1 MYVNEN
7 EVRLL
12 KLVNAEADYKSQSVQ
27 LPSAPILL
35 NGQEQ
40 GNYTIDLRPTIS
52 MPTFSFN
59 VTSEDLGKR
68 KVFGDLRF
76 RQAMSVAIDRGE
88 INEAAFFG
96 LGQPKQYTGFSPGT
110 RFHQRRVET
119 AFRPVRSG
127 PRETAP

>member
-1 MYVNEN
+1 MPKAVVPTLESHIYVKATTEGRHLVANPYFHIVDTAGNQLPYIGEQEEVYVNEN

-52 MPTFSFN
+52 MPCPFYLLHRPS
-59 VTSEDLGKR
+59 
-68 KVFGDLRF
+68 
-76 RQAMSVAIDRGE
+76 
-88 INEAAFFG
+88 
-96 LGQPKQYTGFSPGT
+96 
-110 RFHQRRVET
+110 QRRLGFPERT
-119 AFRPVRSG
+119 SN
-127 PRETAP
+127 